1 MTSKER
7 GHVSRGKVV
16 PRCGAVGLWC
26 FQLPF
31 DPWPRG
37 GTSAGALRSIGCSG
51 HGFSPRKERC
61 THLLWGSQSGMQ
73 VGMLKGC
80 RSQGKG
86 STSLLWTQRKTA
98 LPCQGHDTTAP
109 LEGKPRHKPLTQTH
123 QRTEGCCCLAMA
135 GDLPCWQHQSSRMPL
150 GAGHLPP
157 CKENP
162 HKAFSSHI
170 RQQ

>member
-1 MTSKER
+1 M
-7 GHVSRGKVV
+7 
-16 PRCGAVGLWC
+16 LWAW
-26 FQLPF
+26 L
-31 DPWPRG
+31 
-37 GTSAGALRSIGCSG
+37 
-51 HGFSPRKERC
+51 SPRKERC
-61 THLLWGSQSGMQ
+61 THLPWGSRSGMQ

-80 RSQGKG
+80 RSRGKG

-123 QRTEGCCCLAMA
+123 QRTEGCCCLAVA
-135 GDLPCWQHQSSRMPL
+135 DDLPRWQHQGSRMPL

-157 CKENP
+157 CQENP
-162 HKAFSSHI
+162 HKAFSSHV